1 MIGAYVLIRAAVG
14 SSAGGGQG
22 GLRDGWALGRMASH
36 TGRKAPHVAQEHRA
50 FAWSVS

>member
-36 TGRKAPHVAQEHRA
+36 TGRKHPTLHKNTEHLPGR
-50 FAWSVS
+50 